1 MTDQEIELLLN
12 QALKDMF
19 YSVLRLQE
27 KSVSK
32 LANGNLSRTEMHALE
47 IVQDIPDATLT
58 QIADVLGITKAT
70 VSVSVNRL
78 VEKGFLVKTRAED
91 DKRKSILKLTYEGEA
106 MCKKHTQFHDMLIQA
121 VIRDF
126 QVAQYPEVLQSM
138 QALVNFF
145 NHLRAAIRHQY
156 MWPRHSIWQCPSHG
170 FSTNYHRFHRHKFV
184 RRCCRNGS
192 FYRYGHFC

>member
-27 KSVSK
+27 RSVSK

-58 QIADVLGITKAT
+58 QISDILGITKAT

-78 VEKGFLVKTRAED
+78 VEKGYLIKTRAED
-91 DKRKSILKLTYEGEA
+91 DKRKSIPHHRSLEYEESGLPASEA
-106 MCKKHTQFHDMLIQA
+106 AFAFVSFSYVQCN
-121 VIRDF
+121 
-126 QVAQYPEVLQSM
+126 QYGKPHVL
-138 QALVNFF
+138 FE
-145 NHLRAAIRHQY
+145 
-156 MWPRHSIWQCPSHG
+156 
-170 FSTNYHRFHRHKFV
+170 T
-184 RRCCRNGS
+184 
-192 FYRYGHFC
+192 

>member
-27 KSVSK
+27 RSVSK

-78 VEKGFLVKTRAED
+78 VEKGYLIKTRAED
-91 DKRKSILKLTYEGEA
+91 DKRKSILKLTAEGEA

-121 VIRDF
+121 VMRDF
-126 QVAQYPEVLQSM
+126 QVKQYPEVLQSM

-145 NHLRAAIRHQY
+145 NH
-156 MWPRHSIWQCPSHG
+156 
-170 FSTNYHRFHRHKFV
+170 V
-184 RRCCRNGS
+184 RV
-192 FYRYGHFC
+192 

>member
-32 LANGNLSRTEMHALE
+32 LAKGNISRTEMHTLE

-58 QIADVLGITKAT
+58 QITDILGITKAT

-78 VEKGFLVKTRAED
+78 VEKGYLIKNRAED
-91 DKRKSILKLTYEGEA
+91 DKRKNILQLTEEGEI
-106 MCKKHTQFHDMLIQA
+106 MCKKHAQFHDMLIQA
-121 VIRDF
+121 VVRDF
-126 QVAQYPEVLQSM
+126 QVSQYPEVLKSM

-145 NHLRAAIRHQY
+145 NHLR
-156 MWPRHSIWQCPSHG
+156 
-170 FSTNYHRFHRHKFV
+170 V
-184 RRCCRNGS
+184 
-192 FYRYGHFC
+192 

>member
-27 KSVSK
+27 RSVSQ

-58 QIADVLGITKAT
+58 QSADILGITKAT

-78 VEKGFLVKTRAED
+78 VEKGYLIKTRAED
-91 DKRKSILKLTYEGEA
+91 DKRKSILQLTDEGEA
-106 MCKKHTQFHDMLIQA
+106 MCKKHTQFHDMLIHA
-121 VIRDF
+121 VMRDF
-126 QVAQYPEVLQSM
+126 QVAQYPEVLASM

-145 NHLRAAIRHQY
+145 NHLR
-156 MWPRHSIWQCPSHG
+156 
-170 FSTNYHRFHRHKFV
+170 V
-184 RRCCRNGS
+184 
-192 FYRYGHFC
+192 

>member
-47 IVQDIPDATLT
+47 IVQDLPEATLT
-58 QIADVLGITKAT
+58 QIADILGITKAT

-78 VEKGFLVKTRAED
+78 VEKGFLVKTRAEND
-91 DKRKSILKLTYEGEA
+91 GRKSILKLTEAGEA
-106 MCKKHTQFHDMLIQA
+106 MCKKHTQFHDMLIRA
-121 VIRDF
+121 VMRDF
-126 QVAQYPEVLQSM
+126 QVSQYPEVLQSM

-145 NHLRAAIRHQY
+145 NNLR
-156 MWPRHSIWQCPSHG
+156 
-170 FSTNYHRFHRHKFV
+170 V
-184 RRCCRNGS
+184 
-192 FYRYGHFC
+192 

>member
-1 MTDQEIELLLN
+1 MRREIMTDQEIELLLN

-32 LANGNLSRTEMHALE
+32 LAKGNISRTEMHTLE

-58 QIADVLGITKAT
+58 QITDILGITKAT

-78 VEKGFLVKTRAED
+78 VEKGYLIKNRAED
-91 DKRKSILKLTYEGEA
+91 DKRKNILQLTEEGEI
-106 MCKKHTQFHDMLIQA
+106 MCKKHAQFHDMLIQA
-121 VIRDF
+121 VVRDF
-126 QVAQYPEVLQSM
+126 QVSQYPEVLKSM

-145 NHLRAAIRHQY
+145 NHLR
-156 MWPRHSIWQCPSHG
+156 
-170 FSTNYHRFHRHKFV
+170 V
-184 RRCCRNGS
+184 
-192 FYRYGHFC
+192 

>member
-27 KSVSK
+27 QSVSK

-47 IVQDIPDATLT
+47 IVQDIPEATLT
-58 QIADVLGITKAT
+58 QIADMLGVTKAT

-78 VEKGFLVKTRAED
+78 VEKGYLEKTRAED
-91 DKRKSILKLTYEGEA
+91 DGRKSILKLTESGEL
-106 MCKKHTQFHDMLIQA
+106 MCKKHKQFHDMLIHS
-121 VIRDF
+121 VMRDF
-126 QVAQYPEVLQSM
+126 QVSEYPEVLKSM

-145 NHLRAAIRHQY
+145 NHLR
-156 MWPRHSIWQCPSHG
+156 M
-170 FSTNYHRFHRHKFV
+170 
-184 RRCCRNGS
+184 
-192 FYRYGHFC
+192 

>member
-47 IVQDIPDATLT
+47 IVQDLPEATLT
-58 QIADVLGITKAT
+58 QIADILGITKAT

-78 VEKGFLVKTRAED
+78 VEKGFLVKTRAEND
-91 DKRKSILKLTYEGEA
+91 GRKSILRLTDAGEV
-106 MCKKHTQFHDMLIQA
+106 MCKKHTQFHDMLICA
-121 VIRDF
+121 VLRDF

-145 NHLRAAIRHQY
+145 NNLR
-156 MWPRHSIWQCPSHG
+156 
-170 FSTNYHRFHRHKFV
+170 V
-184 RRCCRNGS
+184 
-192 FYRYGHFC
+192 

>member
-27 KSVSK
+27 QSVSK

-47 IVQDIPDATLT
+47 IVQDIPEATLT
-58 QIADVLGITKAT
+58 QIAEMLGVTKAT

-78 VEKGFLVKTRAED
+78 VEKGYLEKTRAED
-91 DKRKSILKLTYEGEA
+91 DGRKSILRLTESGET
-106 MCKKHTQFHDMLIQA
+106 MCKKHKQFHDMLIHS
-121 VIRDF
+121 VMRDF
-126 QVAQYPEVLQSM
+126 HVAEYPEVLKSM

-145 NHLRAAIRHQY
+145 NHLR
-156 MWPRHSIWQCPSHG
+156 
-170 FSTNYHRFHRHKFV
+170 V
-184 RRCCRNGS
+184 
-192 FYRYGHFC
+192 

>member
-19 YSVLRLQE
+19 YSVLRLHE
-27 KSVSK
+27 RSVSK

-58 QIADVLGITKAT
+58 QISDILGITKAT

-78 VEKGFLVKTRAED
+78 VEKGYLIKTRAED
-91 DKRKSILKLTYEGEA
+91 DKRKSILKLTDEGEA
-106 MCKKHTQFHDMLIQA
+106 MCKKHTQFHDMLIHA
-121 VIRDF
+121 VMRDF
-126 QVAQYPEVLQSM
+126 QVAQYPEVLASM

-145 NHLRAAIRHQY
+145 NHLR
-156 MWPRHSIWQCPSHG
+156 
-170 FSTNYHRFHRHKFV
+170 V
-184 RRCCRNGS
+184 
-192 FYRYGHFC
+192 

>member
-32 LANGNLSRTEMHALE
+32 LASGNISRTEMHALE
-47 IVQDIPDATLT
+47 IVQENPEATLT
-58 QIADVLGITKAT
+58 LISEILGITKAT

-78 VEKGFLVKTRAED
+78 VEKGYLEKVRAEND
-91 DKRKSILKLTYEGEA
+91 RRKSILRLTESGET
-106 MCKKHTQFHDMLIQA
+106 MCKKHKQFHDMLIGS
-121 VIRDF
+121 VMRDF
-126 QVAQYPEVLQSM
+126 HVSEYPEVLRSM

-145 NHLRAAIRHQY
+145 NHLR
-156 MWPRHSIWQCPSHG
+156 
-170 FSTNYHRFHRHKFV
+170 V
-184 RRCCRNGS
+184 
-192 FYRYGHFC
+192 